1 MSARATYVCLSTTC
15 MGTAATEQGSTPL
28 HEFAVESACRLYS
41 LHSSVVCMHSQTIHY
56 VSACTYS
63 DIMLQVCVQQLNI
76 KITSIQVMW
85 AQAHPCRLPILDTPL
100 IAIVSMNYIR

>member
-15 MGTAATEQGSTPL
+15 MGTAATEQGSTLL
-28 HEFAVESACRLYS
+28 HEFAHVAYS
-41 LHSSVVCMHSQTIHY
+41 LVYILVHVVCMHSQTIHY

-63 DIMLQVCVQQLNI
+63 DIMLQVYVQQLNI
-76 KITSIQVMW
+76 KTTSIQVMW